1 MARVAPI
8 FSLKPTL
15 KQDGTTVVFTAE
27 VEAVPK
33 PTAAWFRGETKVEAS
48 DRAKARLEQVG
59 KSSKY
64 KVLLTITNA
73 SVDDSGVYKVEVK
86 NSLGKKSAT
95 INLDLKGGEKQ
106 DAVNGVAGDKPV
118 IVGTLSDI
126 TVNQG
131 GKIEYVVKVTGTK
144 PLTITWYRNETEK
157 LKSSARM
164 KITFSQ
170 ATGDA
175 KFLVMEADAEDDGP
189 LKIEATDRKSVV

>member
-95 INLDLKGGEKQ
+95 INLDLKGKHYCFSNCSYETPCSAFFQ
-106 DAVNGVAGDKPV
+106 DALYIVVVRGGALVASIPFNRRVAGSNLALAATYGPWASPS
-118 IVGTLSDI
+118 L
-126 TVNQG
+126 TVA
-131 GKIEYVVKVTGTK
+131 
-144 PLTITWYRNETEK
+144 YR
-157 LKSSARM
+157 
-164 KITFSQ
+164 F
-170 ATGDA
+170 G
-175 KFLVMEADAEDDGP
+175 V
-189 LKIEATDRKSVV
+189 